1 MKFSSARTG
10 GLIVVAELIN
20 CWQDS
25 LLKIELLK
33 HVSISLEADLIKYF
47 LLIQDRGKTQSVA
60 LTDVLYLRAEL
71 KYITVCTGARRY
83 IFVGSLAALEA
94 RHPTHFIRIH
104 RHTLVARHA
113 VRTLG
118 SLVKA
123 QTPGSWAV
131 RLEGLDE
138 PLAVSRRQLVT
149 LRNSLSPCCAAPP
162 QCR

>member
-1 MKFSSARTG
+1 LT
-10 GLIVVAELIN
+10 VDAELIN
-20 CWQDS
+20 CWQGS

-33 HVSISLEADLIKYF
+33 HVDISLEADLIKYF

-83 IFVGSLAALEA
+83 IFVGSLAALA
-94 RHPTHFIRIH
+94 AQHPTHFIRIH

-118 SLVKA
+118 SLVEA

-149 LRNSLSPCCAAPP
+149 LRNALSPCCAAPP